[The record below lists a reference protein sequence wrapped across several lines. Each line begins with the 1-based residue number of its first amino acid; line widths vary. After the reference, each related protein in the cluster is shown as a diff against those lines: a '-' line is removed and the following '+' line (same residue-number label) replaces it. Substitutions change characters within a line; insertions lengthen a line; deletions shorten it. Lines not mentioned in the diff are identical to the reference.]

1 MSSET
6 RLYIFTTVRIEARFY
21 GMVTIWGHKLL
32 KLSAIINRV
41 ICSKISSMPLWIKL
55 SNVPESYWT
64 DEGLSWLASV
74 VGQPVVADSLTSK
87 LEMVPFAKMCVNCD
101 FGDPLPNEILA
112 NALDPVTEETYVT
125 NVYVTYPVRPRS
137 CEACKSLGHSSSAFP
152 LVKRV
157 WVLINKDYISGTN
170 TAPKSM
176 TNALDEAQ
184 SAGQSDLNAEK
195 AGGGWTIKRKARAP
209 SSPAEDISPTPLRT
223 LKNLKLVDEIDSKR
237 AELHP
242 DSFEEGNSDQSKG
255 LSKSQLKKL
264 KLKQK
269 QQLSPPH
276 PLLNR
281 PNLMEI
287 DFCSYNMRGLHDK
300 IAFYKDFFSVN
311 KISLV
316 ALLEAHVK
324 KEKASFVSS
333 LISPQ
338 FQCLFNHEYHHNV
351 VTMVYAYNEVV
362 NRRALWA
369 DLARVNSLNSFNG
382 KNSTM
387 VHNGRAFYLVDCN
400 LDTPLMRKLD
410 RILVNEK
417 WLEVYDLSTAHFLN
431 RGLSDD
437 CPAVVNLG
445 IIRERIFKPF
455 QLFHLILE
463 DENFLPTIETA
474 WRVHIFG
481 DL

>member
-1 MSSET
+1 
-6 RLYIFTTVRIEARFY
+6 
-21 GMVTIWGHKLL
+21 
-32 KLSAIINRV
+32 
-41 ICSKISSMPLWIKL
+41 MPLWIKL

-87 LEMVPFAKMCVNCD
+87 LEMVPFAKMCVKCD

-195 AGGGWTIKRKARAP
+195 AGGGWTT
-209 SSPAEDISPTPLRT
+209 EDISPTPLRT

-242 DSFEEGNSDQSKG
+242 DSFEEGNSDQSK
-255 LSKSQLKKL
+255 
-264 KLKQK
+264 
-269 QQLSPPH
+269 
-276 PLLNR
+276 
-281 PNLMEI
+281 
-287 DFCSYNMRGLHDK
+287 
-300 IAFYKDFFSVN
+300 
-311 KISLV
+311 
-316 ALLEAHVK
+316 
-324 KEKASFVSS
+324 
-333 LISPQ
+333 
-338 FQCLFNHEYHHNV
+338 V